1 MKKLYE
7 NIENIHIKGDI
18 SQLSEMVQT
27 MDISLQNI
35 TDYSDKL
42 SNYLEKYSNTNKG
55 KQFEKVVKTSL
66 NLRDKLYDASFEL
79 NCMQNQIVEYQ
90 NKIYRY
96 EDISASVAKVNPYL
110 VTKRQIN
117 VDTSIMQFNKKDM
130 MAVMAT
136 LKNYKERVFYH
147 LKNINDKK
155 NSIANIWQDSQY
167 DDFAEFIDKIIK
179 DVVDAIK
186 IYEKYILSLDN
197 KIKELN

>member
-79 NCMQNQIVEYQ
+79 NCMQNQIVDYQ

-96 EDISASVAKVNPYL
+96 EDISASFVFPKILFKTDIFL
-110 VTKRQIN
+110 VSIVSLLPFACSFF
-117 VDTSIMQFNKKDM
+117 VDI
-130 MAVMAT
+130 
-136 LKNYKERVFYH
+136 
-147 LKNINDKK
+147 
-155 NSIANIWQDSQY
+155 
-167 DDFAEFIDKIIK
+167 
-179 DVVDAIK
+179 
-186 IYEKYILSLDN
+186 
-197 KIKELN
+197 

>member
-66 NLRDKLYDASFEL
+66 NLRDKLYNASFEL

-96 EDISASVAKVNPYL
+96 EDMSESVAKVNPYL
-110 VTKRQIN
+110 VKKRQIS
-117 VDTSIMQFNKKDM
+117 VDTSVMQFNKKDM

-147 LKNINDKK
+147 L
-155 NSIANIWQDSQY
+155 
-167 DDFAEFIDKIIK
+167 
-179 DVVDAIK
+179 
-186 IYEKYILSLDN
+186 
-197 KIKELN
+197 